1 MSSERR
7 SNLCKI
13 TQLGSGGA
21 GLESCSLYHH
31 GICLEGPGIVL
42 GAAPSPRQLI
52 NSPWD

>member
-13 TQLGSGGA
+13 TQLGA

-42 GAAPSPRQLI
+42 GAAASPRQLI